1 MTAHAL
7 NRLRERVS
15 DADPLATLRAIR
27 VALEA
32 GTARRVSTMQD
43 GRVSLYRVVL
53 PDARVVYP
61 VVGDR
66 QAVVTVYTPGMT
78 VMTLVGPV
86 RLRRS
91 GVTPISRTAYARKR
105 GHQDHDGGCR

>member
-7 NRLRERVS
+7 TRLRERVA

-27 VALEA
+27 LAVEA
-32 GTARRVSTMQD
+32 GTTRRVAGMNF
-43 GRVSLYRVVL
+43 GHLALHRVVL
-53 PDARVVYP
+53 PDGRVVYA

-66 QAVVTVYTPGMT
+66 RAIVTVYAIGMS
-78 VMTLVGPV
+78 VMTDAGPV